1 MSRPLGLNRLSDI
14 DLRLLRI
21 YKTVVEAG
29 GFAAAEVELNI
40 SRAAISMAMG
50 DLETRLGLRLCQRG
64 RAGFCVTESGEQ
76 VYEAILQLF
85 TSIEGFRTR
94 VNTLHDQLKGDLNIG
109 IADNLVTL
117 PHMRIT
123 DALRQLKL
131 KATDIGINISMM
143 PPNEIEK
150 AVLDGRL
157 HVGAI
162 PRLRKI
168 AELEYHPLYEEQSQL
183 YCSHHHPLFD
193 SADQLDTIALVAKH
207 DAVAPAYA
215 QTPATRAQYQA
226 LKTSS
231 TATDREGVAFL
242 IMTGCFIGFLPTHY
256 AAQWIQK
263 GEMKSVCAKHFHY
276 TTDYVVINK
285 KNAPT
290 NSLVDVWLKELIK
303 SSPTGVVALQ
313 P

>member
-1 MSRPLGLNRLSDI
+1 
-14 DLRLLRI
+14 
-21 YKTVVEAG
+21 
-29 GFAAAEVELNI
+29 
-40 SRAAISMAMG
+40 MAMG

-64 RAGFCVTESGEQ
+64 RAGFSVTDAGQQ

-94 VNTLHDQLKGDLNIG
+94 VNALHDQLKGDLNIG

-117 PHMRIT
+117 PHMKIT
-123 DALRQLKL
+123 NSLRQLKL
-131 KATDIGINISMM
+131 QASDIGINISMM

-157 HVGAI
+157 NVGVI

-168 AELEYHPLYEEQSQL
+168 SELEYIPLYEEESCL
-183 YCSHHHPLFD
+183 YCSYHHPLFAMAEQQEVI
-193 SADQLDTIALVAKH
+193 SKVPNY

-215 QTPATRAQYQA
+215 QTAATKIQYQG

-242 IMTGCFIGFLPTHY
+242 IMTGCFIGYLPTHY
-256 AAQWIQK
+256 AAQWVQQ
-263 GEMKSVCAKHFHY
+263 GTMKALCADYFHY
-276 TTDYVVINK
+276 STDYAVIHK
-285 KNAPT
+285 KNAST
-290 NSLVDVWLKELIK
+290 NYLVDAWIKELLK
-303 SSPTGVVALQ
+303 V
-313 P
+313 

>member
-1 MSRPLGLNRLSDI
+1 MSTHLGLSRLSDI

-21 YKTVVEAG
+21 YRAVVEAG

-40 SRAAISMAMG
+40 SRAAISMAMA

-64 RAGFCVTESGEQ
+64 RAGFSVTDSGQQ

-94 VNTLHDQLKGDLNIG
+94 VNALHDQLKGDLNIG

-117 PHMRIT
+117 PHMKIT
-123 DALRQLKL
+123 NSLRQLKL
-131 KATDIGINISMM
+131 QASDIGINISMM
-143 PPNEIEK
+143 PPHEIEK
-150 AVLDGRL
+150 AVLDVRL
-157 HVGAI
+157 HVGVI

-168 AELEYHPLYEEQSQL
+168 AELEYIPLYEEKSHL
-183 YCSHHHPLFD
+183 YCSYHHPLFD
-193 SADQLDTIALVAKH
+193 IAEQQEVIQQVPNY

-215 QTPATRAQYQA
+215 QTADTKIQYQA

-242 IMTGCFIGFLPTHY
+242 IMTGCFIGYLPTHY
-256 AAQWIQK
+256 AAQWIQQGK
-263 GEMKSVCAKHFHY
+263 MKAICAGHFHY
-276 TTDYVVINK
+276 STDYAVIHK

-290 NSLVDVWLKELIK
+290 NYLVDAWIKELLKI
-303 SSPTGVVALQ
+303 
-313 P
+313 

>member
-1 MSRPLGLNRLSDI
+1 MSTHLGLNRLSDI

-21 YKTVVEAG
+21 YKAIVEAG

-64 RAGFCVTESGEQ
+64 RAGFSVTDSGQQ

-85 TSIEGFRTR
+85 TSIEGFRIR
-94 VNTLHDQLKGDLNIG
+94 VNALHDQLKGDMNIG

-117 PHMRIT
+117 PHMKIT
-123 DALRQLKL
+123 NALRQLKL
-131 KATDIGINISMM
+131 QATDIGINISMM
-143 PPNEIEK
+143 PPNEVEK

-168 AELEYHPLYEEQSQL
+168 AELEYIPLYEEESHL

-193 SADQLDTIALVAKH
+193 IAEQQGVISLVPNY

-215 QTPATRAQYQA
+215 QTAAIKLQYQA
-226 LKTSS
+226 LKTTS

-242 IMTGCFIGFLPTHY
+242 IMTGCFIGYLPTHY
-256 AAQWIQK
+256 ATPWIQQGK
-263 GEMKSVCAKHFHY
+263 MKPLCASHFRY
-276 TTDYVVINK
+276 TTDYAVIHK
-285 KNAPT
+285 KNAPP
-290 NSLVDVWLKELIK
+290 NYLVDAWVKELIK
-303 SSPTGVVALQ
+303 I
-313 P
+313 

>member
-1 MSRPLGLNRLSDI
+1 MSRHLGLSRLSDI

-21 YKTVVEAG
+21 YRTVVEAG

-64 RAGFCVTESGEQ
+64 RAGFSVTDAGQQ

-94 VNTLHDQLKGDLNIG
+94 VNALHDQLKGDLNIG
-109 IADNLVTL
+109 IAGTLVTL
-117 PHMRIT
+117 PHMKIT
-123 DALRQLKL
+123 NALRQLKL
-131 KATDIGINISMM
+131 QASDIGINISMM

-168 AELEYHPLYEEQSQL
+168 AELEYMPLYEEKSNL

-193 SADQLDTIALVAKH
+193 IAEQQDVIPLVPNYA
-207 DAVAPAYA
+207 AVAPAYA
-215 QTPATRAQYQA
+215 QTAATKTQYQK

-231 TATDREGVAFL
+231 TANDREGVAFL
-242 IMTGCFIGFLPTHY
+242 IMTGCFIGYLPTHY
-256 AAQWIQK
+256 AAQWIQQGK
-263 GEMKSVCAKHFHY
+263 MKPLCESHFHY
-276 TTDYVVINK
+276 TTDYAVIHK

-290 NSLVDVWLKELIK
+290 NYLVDAWFKELIK
-303 SSPTGVVALQ
+303 T
-313 P
+313 

>member
-1 MSRPLGLNRLSDI
+1 MSTHLGLSRLSDI

-21 YKTVVEAG
+21 YRAVVEAG

-64 RAGFCVTESGEQ
+64 RAGFSVTDAGQQ

-94 VNTLHDQLKGDLNIG
+94 VNALHDQLKGDLNIG

-117 PHMRIT
+117 PHMKIT
-123 DALRQLKL
+123 DSLRQLKL
-131 KATDIGINISMM
+131 QASGIGINISMM

-150 AVLDGRL
+150 AVLDVRL
-157 HVGAI
+157 HVGVI

-168 AELEYHPLYEEQSQL
+168 AELEYIPLYEEKSHL
-183 YCSHHHPLFD
+183 YCSYHHPLFD
-193 SADQLDTIALVAKH
+193 IAEQQEVIPQVPNY

-215 QTPATRAQYQA
+215 QTADTKIQYQA

-242 IMTGCFIGFLPTHY
+242 IMTGCFIGYLPTHY
-256 AAQWIQK
+256 AAQWIQQGK
-263 GEMKSVCAKHFHY
+263 MKAICASHFHY
-276 TTDYVVINK
+276 STDYAVIHK

-290 NSLVDVWLKELIK
+290 NYLVDAWIKELLKI
-303 SSPTGVVALQ
+303 
-313 P
+313 

>member
-1 MSRPLGLNRLSDI
+1 MSTHLGLSRLSDI

-21 YKTVVEAG
+21 YRTVVEAG

-64 RAGFCVTESGEQ
+64 RAGFSVTDPGQE

-85 TSIEGFRTR
+85 TSIEGFLTR
-94 VNTLHDQLKGDLNIG
+94 VNALHDQLKGDLNIG

-117 PHMRIT
+117 PHMKIT
-123 DALRQLKL
+123 HALRQLKL
-131 KATDIGINISMM
+131 IASDIGINISMM
-143 PPNEIEK
+143 APHEIEK

-162 PRLRKI
+162 PRLRRMS
-168 AELEYHPLYEEQSQL
+168 ELEYIPLYEEESRL
-183 YCSHHHPLFD
+183 YCSQDHPLFD
-193 SADQLDTIALVAKH
+193 IADQQDVIPLVPSY

-215 QTPATRAQYQA
+215 QTAATKVQYQT

-256 AAQWIQK
+256 AAQWIQQ
-263 GEMKSVCAKHFHY
+263 GTMKVLSEDHFGY
-276 TTDYVVINK
+276 TTDYAVIHK
-285 KNAPT
+285 KNAPA
-290 NSLVDVWLKELIK
+290 NYLVDAWIEQLLKI
-303 SSPTGVVALQ
+303 
-313 P
+313 

>member
-1 MSRPLGLNRLSDI
+1 MPNPLGLNRLSDI

-40 SRAAISMAMG
+40 SRAAISMAMS

-64 RAGFCVTESGEQ
+64 RAGFSVTESGQ
-76 VYEAILQLF
+76 RVYEAILQLF
-85 TSIEGFRTR
+85 ASIEGFRTQ
-94 VNTLHDQLKGDLNIG
+94 VNALHDQLKGDLNIG

-117 PHMRIT
+117 PHMKIT

-143 PPNEIEK
+143 APNEIEK

-168 AELEYHPLYEEQSQL
+168 AELEYIPLYEEESQL
-183 YCSHHHPLFD
+183 YCSYHHPLFD
-193 SADQLDTIALVAKH
+193 NTKHLDIIPLVKNH

-215 QTPATRAQYQA
+215 QTPATKSQYQA
-226 LKTSS
+226 LKTTS

-242 IMTGCFIGFLPTHY
+242 IMTGCFIGYLPTHY
-256 AAQWIQK
+256 AEQWVQRS
-263 GEMKSVCAKHFHY
+263 EMTAICSEHFNF
-276 TTDYVVINK
+276 TTDYAVIHK

-290 NSLVDVWLKELIK
+290 NFLVDAWIKELIK
-303 SSPTGVVALQ
+303 I
-313 P
+313 

>member
-1 MSRPLGLNRLSDI
+1 MISKPLGLNRLSDI

-21 YKTVVEAG
+21 YKAVVEAG

-40 SRAAISMAMG
+40 SRSAISMAMA
-50 DLETRLGLRLCQRG
+50 DLETRLGMRLCQRG
-64 RAGFCVTESGEQ
+64 RAGFCVTEPGQQ

-94 VNTLHDQLKGDLNIG
+94 VNALHDQLKGDLNIG

-117 PHMRIT
+117 PHMKIT

-131 KATDIGINISMM
+131 QATDIGINISMM
-143 PPNEIEK
+143 APNEIEK

-168 AELEYHPLYEEQSQL
+168 AELEYIPLYEEESQL
-183 YCSHHHPLFD
+183 YCCHHHELFD
-193 SADQLDTIALVAKH
+193 CAHQLTTIPLVCNY
-207 DAVAPAYA
+207 DAVAPAYP
-215 QTPATRAQYQA
+215 QTPATKAKYQA
-226 LKTSS
+226 LNTSS

-242 IMTGCFIGFLPTHY
+242 IMTGCFIGYLPTHY
-256 AAQWIQK
+256 AAQWVQQGK
-263 GEMKSVCAKHFHY
+263 MKAVCAEHFHY
-276 TTDYVVINK
+276 TTDYAVVHK

-290 NSLVDVWLKELIK
+290 NHLVDAWIKEIIK
-303 SSPTGVVALQ
+303 I
-313 P
+313 

>member
-1 MSRPLGLNRLSDI
+1 MPTHLGLSRLSDI

-50 DLETRLGLRLCQRG
+50 DLETRLGMRLCQRG
-64 RAGFCVTESGEQ
+64 RAGFSVTDSGQQ

-94 VNTLHDQLKGDLNIG
+94 VNALHDQLKGDLNIG

-117 PHMRIT
+117 PHMKIT
-123 DALRQLKL
+123 HALRELKL
-131 KATDIGINISMM
+131 KASDIGINISMM

-157 HVGAI
+157 NVGVI
-162 PRLRKI
+162 PCLRQI
-168 AELEYHPLYEEQSQL
+168 AELAYIPLYDEESRL
-183 YCSHHHPLFD
+183 YCSHQHPLF
-193 SADQLDTIALVAKH
+193 SIAEQQEVISLVASY

-215 QTPATRAQYQA
+215 QTAQTKSRY
-226 LKTSS
+226 LDLNTTS

-242 IMTGCFIGFLPTHY
+242 IMTGCFIGYLPTHY
-256 AAQWIQK
+256 AAQWIQQGK
-263 GEMKSVCAKHFHY
+263 MKALCAGHFHY
-276 TTDYVVINK
+276 TTDYTVIHK

-290 NSLVDVWLKELIK
+290 NQLAETWIKEL
-303 SSPTGVVALQ
+303 AQ
-313 P
+313 F

>member
-1 MSRPLGLNRLSDI
+1 MSTHLGLSRLSDI

-21 YKTVVEAG
+21 YRAVVEAG

-64 RAGFCVTESGEQ
+64 RAGFSVTDAGQQ

-94 VNTLHDQLKGDLNIG
+94 VNALHDQLKGDLNIG

-117 PHMRIT
+117 PHMKIT
-123 DALRQLKL
+123 DSLRQLKL
-131 KATDIGINISMM
+131 QASDIGINISMM

-150 AVLDGRL
+150 AVLDVRL
-157 HVGAI
+157 HVGVI

-168 AELEYHPLYEEQSQL
+168 AELEYIPLYEEKSHL
-183 YCSHHHPLFD
+183 YCSYHHPLFD
-193 SADQLDTIALVAKH
+193 IAEQQEVISQVPNY

-215 QTPATRAQYQA
+215 QTADTKIQYQA

-231 TATDREGVAFL
+231 TATDREGAAFL
-242 IMTGCFIGFLPTHY
+242 IMTGCFIGYLPTHY
-256 AAQWIQK
+256 AAQWIQQGK
-263 GEMKSVCAKHFHY
+263 MKAICASHFHY
-276 TTDYVVINK
+276 STDYAVIHK

-290 NSLVDVWLKELIK
+290 NYLVDAWIKELLKI
-303 SSPTGVVALQ
+303 
-313 P
+313 

>member
-1 MSRPLGLNRLSDI
+1 MSTHLGLSRLSDI

-21 YKTVVEAG
+21 YRTVVEAG

-40 SRAAISMAMG
+40 SRAAISMAMS

-64 RAGFCVTESGEQ
+64 RAGFSVTDAGQQ

-94 VNTLHDQLKGDLNIG
+94 VNALHDQLKGDLNIG

-117 PHMRIT
+117 PHMKIT
-123 DALRQLKL
+123 NALRQLKL
-131 KATDIGINISMM
+131 KASDIGINISMM

-157 HVGAI
+157 NVGAI
-162 PRLRKI
+162 PRLRQMS
-168 AELEYHPLYEEQSQL
+168 ELEYIPLYTEESRL
-183 YCSHHHPLFD
+183 YCSHHHPLFAQ
-193 SADQLDTIALVAKH
+193 ADQQDVIPLVPNY

-215 QTPATRAQYQA
+215 QTALTKVQYQT
-226 LKTSS
+226 LKTTS

-256 AAQWIQK
+256 ADQWVQQDR
-263 GEMKSVCAKHFHY
+263 MKALSADHFRY
-276 TTDYVVINK
+276 TTDYVVIHK

-290 NSLVDVWLKELIK
+290 NYLVDAWIAELLKI
-303 SSPTGVVALQ
+303 
-313 P
+313 